1 MCLWSHWL
9 PQQQKAYYDSPKWGI
24 FTKCPWTL
32 FERNATSTKTNK
44 QANKKPKIPQKPNN
58 SNKTKQ
64 PETKTTP
71 MTRKSKQLTGA
82 FIKETRG
89 TNATVHLCLCYLLVG
104 IMAFKAI

>member
-1 MCLWSHWL
+1 MTVPNGASSPSVLGHCLKGMPL
-9 PQQQKAYYDSPKWGI
+9 LQKQ
-24 FTKCPWTL
+24 
-32 FERNATSTKTNK
+32 TNK
-44 QANKKPKIPQKPNN
+44 QTKNQKSLKNQTTATKQNNQQSKPPKIK
-58 SNKTKQ
+58 
-64 PETKTTP
+64 ETKTTP